1 MDDLFFIT
9 SKIVWAFLSPMNII
23 IALVCLAAVLLW
35 FNKVA
40 LAKTLLTLLL
50 VVNLPLLVYPV
61 SDTLIYPLEQRFQKP
76 DRMLTDVD
84 GIIIL
89 GGAEELK
96 ISVSW
101 QRAEVSSA
109 ADRYIAA
116 AELAN
121 LYPDI
126 PVIYTGGS
134 GLLRFQMNDG
144 TSVDVAQTLL
154 LNVGIEQSRLIIE
167 SQSRNTYENFQLIQ
181 ALLPKREGNYF
192 LVTSAFH
199 MPRSVGLAQ
208 QNNINVIPYPVDYR
222 SNKPALRQWDMNYLA
237 HMNVLEV
244 AWREWIGLTVYFI
257 TGKTNGWLP
266 KSELS

>member
-9 SKIVWAFLSPMNII
+9 SKIVWAFLSPMNVI
-23 IALVCLAAVLLW
+23 IALICLAAVLLW
-35 FNKVA
+35 CEKVG
-40 LAKTLLTLLL
+40 LAKAVLTLLL
-50 VVNLPLLVYPV
+50 IVNLPLLVYPV
-61 SDTLIYPLEQRFQKP
+61 SDSLMYPLEQRFHKP
-76 DRMLTDVD
+76 DMMPTDVD
-84 GIIIL
+84 GIIVL

-134 GLLRFQMNDG
+134 GLLGFQTNDG
-144 TSVDVAQTLL
+144 TGADIAQTLL
-154 LNVGIEQSRLIIE
+154 LNVGIAQSRLIIE
-167 SQSRNTYENFQLIQ
+167 SQSRNTYENVQLIQ

-192 LVTSAFH
+192 LITSAFH
-199 MPRSVGLAQ
+199 MPRSAGLAQ

-222 SNKPALRQWDMNYLA
+222 SNKPALRQWGMNYLA
-237 HMNVLEV
+237 HMSVLDV

-257 TGKTNGWLP
+257 TGKTTVWLP
-266 KSELS
+266 KPELS

>member
-35 FNKVA
+35 CNKVA
-40 LAKTLLTLLL
+40 LAKTVLTLLL
-50 VVNLPLLVYPV
+50 IVNLPLLVYPV
-61 SDTLIYPLEQRFQKP
+61 SDSLIYPLEQRFQQP
-76 DRMLTDVD
+76 DMMPTEVD
-84 GIIIL
+84 GIIVL

-101 QRAEVSSA
+101 HRAEVSGA

-121 LYPDI
+121 IYPDI

-134 GLLRFQMNDG
+134 GLVRFQTNDG
-144 TSVDVAQTLL
+144 TGADTAQTLL
-154 LNVGIEQSRLIIE
+154 VNVGIEQSRLIIE
-167 SQSRNTYENFQLIQ
+167 SQSRNTHENFQLIH
-181 ALLPKREGNYF
+181 ALLPKKAGNYF
-192 LVTSAFH
+192 LITSAFH

-222 SNKPALRQWDMNYLA
+222 SNKPALRQWDMNYHA
-237 HMNVLEV
+237 HMSVLEI

-257 TGKTNGWLP
+257 TGKTAAWLP
-266 KSELS
+266 KPERS